1 MTDQPTSLQRSRVS
15 CLAQRAVLCAVLC
28 AVCSALWSCQ
38 LIGPLERE
46 LSADEAEP
54 AEDAPHTPSCQLT
67 LTEGAQWWEGSW
79 GADDDSLKLEL
90 MKRLNSNPQ
99 GAERAQQL
107 TTLYAQSVAD
117 AFGLMVSAQHA
128 SVRRAGAWRRFPI
141 SPLPHGAGVKLTSIE
156 AHQSST
162 LWCQGERVFWSAEG
176 GAPLPLKRLSPSSP
190 VTPSPR

>member
-1 MTDQPTSLQRSRVS
+1 MTDHPTSLQRGAVS
-15 CLAQRAVLCAVLC
+15 HLAWHAVLFALLSVL
-28 AVCSALWSCQ
+28 CSALWSCQ

-46 LSADEAEP
+46 LSVDEAEP
-54 AEDAPHTPSCQLT
+54 AEDSPHAPTCQLT

-79 GADDDSLKLEL
+79 SADDDSLKLEL

-107 TTLYAQSVAD
+107 TTLYAQSVAE

-128 SVRRAGAWRRFPI
+128 SVRRDGAWRHFPI
-141 SPLPHGAGVKLTSIE
+141 SPLPHGTGVKLTSIE

-176 GAPLPLKRLSPSSP
+176 GAPLPLKRLSSPSS
-190 VTPSPR
+190 VSPSPR